1 MPIYQV
7 YLVLYA
13 QTTGSISLRSVF
25 ILRKP
30 GDDGGRGAKF
40 FQHRPTIV
48 ARWSHCASSYVYSVM
63 IDWTSGGV
71 ARSTS
76 ISWYTPTCFLFP
88 LRHFRSIC
96 KHSNSTGF
104 ECDPTGPLLSTDFR
118 ITQLYWNSHFLFAV
132 HSCVLPFSH
141 LPTIRVGSSPSPPW
155 GWGEESTIGDC
166 H

>member
-76 ISWYTPTCFLFP
+76 ISWYRPRLLAFCFRFVTSGQFVNTRIRRVSNAIQLVHFCQQTLESHNYTETVTFCLQSTLVCYHSATCPPSGSVLAP
-88 LRHFRSIC
+88 PHLGGEGRSLR
-96 KHSNSTGF
+96 
-104 ECDPTGPLLSTDFR
+104 
-118 ITQLYWNSHFLFAV
+118 
-132 HSCVLPFSH
+132 
-141 LPTIRVGSSPSPPW
+141 
-155 GWGEESTIGDC
+155 
-166 H
+166 